1 MLPFYPCAFL
11 HPLPIYILTR
21 VYLQGSSTMFS
32 LSHYEEWVIGIRGS
46 RFWASEMKI
55 SISYGWFMHVWIS
68 EVGRDFIWVQIVKN
82 SFTSTD
88 LLFLSS
94 TLTLFKV
101 RDGELKKGRGA
112 AERRENTSPFLWY
125 QKHFQAKKKV
135 CFYCRKEEKTNIKC
149 KLWKSCQNHEEKCVS
164 FFFSVLREEVAWFM
178 CCHLRGTFCH

>member
-1 MLPFYPCAFL
+1 
-11 HPLPIYILTR
+11 
-21 VYLQGSSTMFS
+21 MFS
-32 LSHYEEWVIGIRGS
+32 PSLYEEWVIGIRGS

-101 RDGELKKGRGA
+101 RDGELKKRRG
-112 AERRENTSPFLWY
+112 AERREDESFSLVP
-125 QKHFQAKKKV
+125 KHFQAKKKV

-149 KLWKSCQNHEEKCVS
+149 KLWKSCQNHEENVSPSFSAYILRKGCVNLGLS
-164 FFFSVLREEVAWFM
+164 FTRHFG
-178 CCHLRGTFCH
+178 H

>member
-1 MLPFYPCAFL
+1 MQTFTHELFLVSQITWFVAIWMLPFYPCAFL

-32 LSHYEEWVIGIRGS
+32 PSHYEEWVIGIRGS

-112 AERRENTSPFLWY
+112 ERREDESFSLVPKTFPS
-125 QKHFQAKKKV
+125 
-135 CFYCRKEEKTNIKC
+135 EEES
-149 KLWKSCQNHEEKCVS
+149 L
-164 FFFSVLREEVAWFM
+164 L
-178 CCHLRGTFCH
+178 LL

>member
-1 MLPFYPCAFL
+1 MISSLSNHLICSHLNVDIFQICLFT

-32 LSHYEEWVIGIRGS
+32 PSHYEEWVIGIRGS

-94 TLTLFKV
+94 TLTLFKS
-101 RDGELKKGRGA
+101 KGWRVEKRG
-112 AERRENTSPFLWY
+112 AERRGRRVLFFGTKTFPS
-125 QKHFQAKKKV
+125 
-135 CFYCRKEEKTNIKC
+135 KEES
-149 KLWKSCQNHEEKCVS
+149 L
-164 FFFSVLREEVAWFM
+164 L
-178 CCHLRGTFCH
+178 LL

>member
-1 MLPFYPCAFL
+1 
-11 HPLPIYILTR
+11 
-21 VYLQGSSTMFS
+21 
-32 LSHYEEWVIGIRGS
+32 
-46 RFWASEMKI
+46 MKI

-101 RDGELKKGRGA
+101 RDGELKKRRG
-112 AERRENTSPFLWY
+112 AERREDESFSLVP
-125 QKHFQAKKKV
+125 KHFQAKKKV

-149 KLWKSCQNHEEKCVS
+149 KLWKSCQNHEENVSPSFSAFFAKRLRDSCVVTYAALWS
-164 FFFSVLREEVAWFM
+164 LAIKAIISSIIRSGIFR
-178 CCHLRGTFCH
+178 HI

>member
-1 MLPFYPCAFL
+1 
-11 HPLPIYILTR
+11 
-21 VYLQGSSTMFS
+21 MFS
-32 LSHYEEWVIGIRGS
+32 PSHYEEWVIGIRGS

-101 RDGELKKGRGA
+101 RDGELKKRKRSREKRRRVLFFGTKNISKRRRKSAFTVEKRKKQISNASFEKVVKTMRKNVSPSFSAFFAKRLRDSCVVTYA
-112 AERRENTSPFLWY
+112 ALFVISDQSYHFL
-125 QKHFQAKKKV
+125 H
-135 CFYCRKEEKTNIKC
+135 N
-149 KLWKSCQNHEEKCVS
+149 
-164 FFFSVLREEVAWFM
+164 
-178 CCHLRGTFCH
+178 